1 MNNLRQGIIYNAI
14 GKYSNVIIS
23 FLVQVVLSRLLSP
36 NEFGTVAVVSV
47 FLVFFQLLSD
57 FGIGPAIIQRKDI
70 DKVEL
75 NHIFSFSVYFSL
87 ALAIIFA
94 LLAHPISS
102 FYRNPGLVSVVPLMS
117 FALLFNSLSMVPQ
130 NILLKNKEFK
140 LVNFG
145 QIMGS
150 LANGITS
157 VALAF
162 FGFSYYSII
171 FGNIA
176 RAAVQL
182 FFYLRNIQL
191 NFNIRFSFEPLKKI
205 YHFARNQLG
214 FNVINY
220 FSRNLDSILIGR
232 YMSPAELGY
241 YDRAYQ
247 LTLYPNTVFT
257 SVITSAIQP
266 VYSDFQSNL
275 NKIKQGY
282 LNISLVLSNFGIPLT
297 VFLWFANYDI
307 ILFLYGEQWEPSVLA
322 FKILSLSVW
331 IQMLQ
336 SSTGAFFQSS
346 NRTDLLL
353 LSGVLSTGLNIIF
366 IIIGIYLGSIYWVA
380 AMIVISFSLNFIQ
393 TNYLLLNR
401 ALEGSI
407 LELFRVLIKPIFMGI
422 VTLVFFLILPELK
435 GSFFTNI
442 LIKGI
447 VFLISL
453 LVGLIVT
460 NQLKDAIKLIKN

>member
-1 MNNLRQGIIYNAI
+1 
-14 GKYSNVIIS
+14 
-23 FLVQVVLSRLLSP
+23 
-36 NEFGTVAVVSV
+36 
-47 FLVFFQLLSD
+47 
-57 FGIGPAIIQRKDI
+57 
-70 DKVEL
+70 
-75 NHIFSFSVYFSL
+75 
-87 ALAIIFA
+87 
-94 LLAHPISS
+94 
-102 FYRNPGLVSVVPLMS
+102 
-117 FALLFNSLSMVPQ
+117 
-130 NILLKNKEFK
+130 
-140 LVNFG
+140 
-145 QIMGS
+145 
-150 LANGITS
+150 
-157 VALAF
+157 
-162 FGFSYYSII
+162 
-171 FGNIA
+171 
-176 RAAVQL
+176 
-182 FFYLRNIQL
+182 
-191 NFNIRFSFEPLKKI
+191 
-205 YHFARNQLG
+205 
-214 FNVINY
+214 
-220 FSRNLDSILIGR
+220 
-232 YMSPAELGY
+232 MSPAELGY